1 MNDTKCDPGFAP
13 SDPSDGRTCGNWD
26 TRYPEAAKK
35 HIRWEAGY
43 LALHFAVV
51 LAGIFAITV
60 YAEYAPDLLNA
71 SKDTIRWPQLLFAYL
86 GGVLGGTLNSMK
98 WLYHSVAK
106 NIWNLDRRLWRFF
119 TPHLSGGLAFAVVV
133 LLGSGLL
140 VIIDRE
146 TMLSVWVSFGVGFLV
161 GFFSDSATAKLSE
174 IARTL
179 FGTRADPDRDA
190 D

>member
-1 MNDTKCDPGFAP
+1 MTEKTCDPGFAP
-13 SDPSDGRTCGNWD
+13 SDPTDSRECGEWE
-26 TRYPEAAKK
+26 TRYPVAAKK
-35 HIRWEAGY
+35 QIRLEASY
-43 LALHFAVV
+43 LAVHFAVPLLTVFV
-51 LAGIFAITV
+51 LAI
-60 YAEYAPDLLNA
+60 YADSDADLLIA
-71 SKDTIRWPQLLFAYL
+71 TKETIRWPQLLFAYL

-140 VIIDRE
+140 VIIDRQ
-146 TMLSVWVSFGVGFLV
+146 TMLSVWVSLGVGFLV

-179 FGTRADPDRDA
+179 FGTHTDSD
-190 D
+190 

>member
-1 MNDTKCDPGFAP
+1 MSETKSDPGFAP
-13 SDPSDGRTCGNWD
+13 SDPTDGRACGIWD
-26 TRYPEAAKK
+26 ARYPPAAKK
-35 HIRWEAGY
+35 QIRLEAAY
-43 LALHFAVV
+43 LALHLAVV
-51 LAGIFAITV
+51 LVAVFVVTILAD
-60 YAEYAPDLLNA
+60 EYAGLLDT
-71 SKDTIRWPQLLFAYL
+71 SKNTIRWPQLLFAYL

-119 TPHLSGGLAFAVVV
+119 TPHLSGGLAFASVI

-179 FGTRADPDRDA
+179 FGTHTGPDEN
-190 D
+190 